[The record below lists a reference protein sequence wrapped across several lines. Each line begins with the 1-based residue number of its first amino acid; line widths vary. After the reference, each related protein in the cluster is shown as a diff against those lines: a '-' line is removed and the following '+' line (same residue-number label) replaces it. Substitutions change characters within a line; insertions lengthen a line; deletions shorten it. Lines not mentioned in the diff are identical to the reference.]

1 MSQPAT
7 VHELRPALHLVV
19 VHTATGAVTFWTTRH
34 PTEQLIH
41 ANQELVV
48 DRRMIVQSA
57 RAERIEAALREE
69 FADKQL
75 ATEGRPSYL
84 VDWEKVVD
92 TVGEFDFATGRRL
105 ERDGVKVGDTVQV
118 QMGLMEQPRSRGEV
132 MAISEKRYLVK
143 LERRI
148 GDMEAGWFT
157 RLLIKPVVRVPALV
171 GAA

>member
-105 ERDGVKVGDTVQV
+105 ERDGVKVGDVVQV
-118 QMGLMEQPRSRGEV
+118 KMGLADDVSPLRGTV
-132 MAISEKRYLVK
+132 RDIIGTRYLVDVPGGVTG
-143 LERRI
+143 LY
-148 GDMEAGWFT
+148 T
-157 RLLIKPVVRVPALV
+157 RNLVKPVVRAVM
-171 GAA
+171 GDAA